1 MKEKHSQL
9 LIEVRDIKGV
19 DDMTNFDMFTAG
31 GYAMLGISHY
41 LPDIQKQQKQDIE
54 INYTFVETYNY

>member
-1 MKEKHSQL
+1 
-9 LIEVRDIKGV
+9 
-19 DDMTNFDMFTAG
+19 MFTAG

-54 INYTFVETYNY
+54 INYTFVETFNY